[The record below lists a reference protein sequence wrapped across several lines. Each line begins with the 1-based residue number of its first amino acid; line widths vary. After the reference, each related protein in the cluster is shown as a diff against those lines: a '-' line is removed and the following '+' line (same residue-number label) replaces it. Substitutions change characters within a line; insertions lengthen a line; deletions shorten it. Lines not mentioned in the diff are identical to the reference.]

1 MAEDTPK
8 APAPEAPAKKGKKP
22 SEMLAYRLWLES
34 GRPSLRDLEKILA
47 TKGYSVDNSTL
58 CRWKDKNPQWIAQMA
73 DKDAAVDPVKVIS
86 ALKEAEDD
94 ATELAPEHF
103 IGVKAQLVA
112 RLYKTIKAMPID
124 SVDEWLKALE
134 ACDRIEALIHNERGK
149 VVADKDTIATPRGAT
164 PSLLARLNPP
174 VKLAEFK
181 KPNGGAA

>member
-1 MAEDTPK
+1 MSDETP
-8 APAPEAPAKKGKKP
+8 ARGKKP
-22 SEMLAYRLWLES
+22 SQQLAYRLWLEA

-47 TKGYSVDNSTL
+47 AKGYQADNSTL
-58 CRWKDKNPQWIAQMA
+58 SRWAGRNPHWTAQLAEQKNPI
-73 DKDAAVDPVKVIS
+73 DPVKVIN

-112 RLYKTIKAMPID
+112 RLYSTVKTMSID
-124 SVDEWLKALE
+124 TVDDWIKALE
-134 ACDRIEALIHNERGK
+134 CCDRIEALIHNERGK
-149 VVADKDTIATPRGAT
+149 AVADKDTVAIPRGAK
-164 PSLLARLNPP
+164 PSLLNRLDPP